1 MKRSAKHPLS
11 KCGYDSRP
19 VSLQEAKEREKNNKA
34 WDSLKSNP
42 LYQELIERK
51 KRKQQQS

>member
-1 MKRSAKHPLS
+1 MKRSARHPLS
-11 KCGYDSRP
+11 KCSYDSRP
-19 VSLQEAKEREKNNKA
+19 VSLKEAKGREQNKNE